1 MSGTAAYDTLAK
13 RLSQSDPSQWGQ
25 QCIAELERWVPAH
38 VERGRLAALVLW
50 IGWRGITNMARTCK
64 KFRHWL
70 EWSCLR
76 CGLDYRLVHRK
87 WYTGLQTWC
96 YNERVIAASLCTT
109 CHEQEMQRM
118 EAGNCR
124 FCHVYVLQ
132 VHFHERHVCADRWGI
147 GPKRLPP
154 LHWSRTVLD
163 IGHKARDGLEVPD
176 TPGAASSV
184 RPTHAD
190 SVLSQCSCCRGH
202 KQCGVWFMKGYHP
215 DEGAQPADKCLECRR
230 DVPGGS
236 CGCFCWDCNSISW
249 TTAFA
254 GPRRS
259 RPPTAFAHGSELPLP
274 GDAQVVDL
282 TNTSDRCESPWL
294 PALAEAAATASPP
307 TPPLPP
313 AIILPRRPRP
323 YPWTRPMA
331 PATRRSTNT
340 RANPYDGRTGPRP
353 PAARP
358 LSDTS

>member
-1 MSGTAAYDTLAK
+1 
-13 RLSQSDPSQWGQ
+13 
-25 QCIAELERWVPAH
+25 
-38 VERGRLAALVLW
+38 
-50 IGWRGITNMARTCK
+50 
-64 KFRHWL
+64 
-70 EWSCLR
+70 
-76 CGLDYRLVHRK
+76 
-87 WYTGLQTWC
+87 
-96 YNERVIAASLCTT
+96 
-109 CHEQEMQRM
+109 M

-147 GPKRLPP
+147 GPQLLPP
-154 LHWSRTVLD
+154 LRWSRTVLNTV
-163 IGHKARDGLEVPD
+163 HKARDGLEVPD

-215 DEGAQPADKCLECRR
+215 DKGAQPADKCLECRR

-259 RPPTAFAHGSELPLP
+259 IPPTAFAHGSALPLP

-307 TPPLPP
+307 TPSLPP
-313 AIILPRRPRP
+313 AIILPQRPRP

-331 PATRRSTNT
+331 PATRRSINT